1 MSQVNWSLTLMPTY
15 NFYNEKTEEEFEEF
29 MKISEL
35 DQSRITLR
43 IRFREFCRKIGP

>member
-35 DQSRITLR
+35 DQYKLDNPHIKQR
-43 IRFREFCRKIGP
+43 PV